1 MKSKSTLW
9 KSLIIGIAVVG
20 FLSSCMSMPSQ
31 KVSYSRHPNLAEA
44 QTFIQNAI
52 DKLNAAQ
59 MANEYDMGGHAAK
72 AIQLL
77 NQAYAEIKLAAEAA
91 NNK

>member
-1 MKSKSTLW
+1 MKTKATFW
-9 KSLIIGIAVVG
+9 KTLIICIAVVG
-20 FLSSCMSMPSQ
+20 VLSSCMSMPSER
-31 KVSYSRHPNLAEA
+31 VSSSRHPNLAQA
-44 QTFIQNAI
+44 QTLIQNAI
-52 DKLNAAQ
+52 DKLSAAQ

-91 NNK
+91 NKR